1 MGVGTPFDIVQA
13 VQQGVDM
20 FDCVLPTRNARN
32 GMLFTK
38 RGRLVIKNAR
48 YADDDSPVEPGC
60 SCYTCRNYSRAYL
73 RHLYLA
79 EEILAMRLNTVH
91 NLHFYLTFMG
101 EIRQAMAE
109 DRLKEWVKTCYAQGA
124 SEPEEENEPGQL
136 DPWGAS
142 PLKKPA
148 GKRNP
153 APVRAASMK

>member
-1 MGVGTPFDIVQA
+1 VQA

-32 GMLFTK
+32 GMLFT
-38 RGRLVIKNAR
+38 RAGRLVIKNAR
-48 YADDDSPVEPGC
+48 YADDEGPIDPGC
-60 SCYTCRNYSRAYL
+60 SCYTCRHYSRAYL

-79 EEILAMRLNTVH
+79 EEILAMRLNTIH
-91 NLHFYLTFMG
+91 NLRFYLTFMG

-124 SEPEEENEPGQL
+124 SEEDNDPGQL
-136 DPWGAS
+136 DPWRAS
-142 PLKKPA
+142 SPKKPA

-153 APVRAASMK
+153 APVRTAPMK